1 MQAWRAVLGPPASF
15 PTTDPGIHMALRVP
29 ISFEFYPPKTDEQR
43 LQLDRTAAKLKGQK
57 PEYVSCTFGAGGST
71 LSYTPET
78 VRRLREHHGLDAAP
92 HVSCMGGTREELRSL
107 LKLYRALGCQRIV
120 ALRGDLPSGMAR
132 MGDFRYASE
141 LVEFIR
147 KEHDGFFH
155 IEVGCYPEM
164 HPQADDAFADL
175 RHFKA
180 KADAGADGAITQ
192 YFYNADAYFRFVDDA
207 HRLGI
212 DIPIVPGIMPISN
225 FAQLRRFSE
234 ACGAEIPRW
243 IGKRMQAYGDDAES
257 IRAFA
262 AECVAD
268 LCDRLVEGGAPSLH
282 FYTLNLSK
290 PTLNVLEQMR

>member
-1 MQAWRAVLGPPASF
+1 
-15 PTTDPGIHMALRVP
+15 MAPRVP
-29 ISFEFYPPKTDEQR
+29 VSFEFYPPKTDEQR
-43 LQLDRTAAKLKGQK
+43 HQLDRTAARLKSHS

-78 VRRLREHHGLDAAP
+78 VQRLREHHGLDAAP
-92 HVSCMGGTREELRSL
+92 HVSCMGGTREELRQL
-107 LKLYRALGCQRIV
+107 LKLYRALGCKRIV
-120 ALRGDLPSGMAR
+120 ALRGDLHSGMAR
-132 MGDFRYASE
+132 MGDFRFASD
-141 LVEFIR
+141 LVSFIR
-147 KEHDGFFH
+147 EEHDGFFH

-164 HPQADDAFADL
+164 HPQAEDAFADL

-207 HRLGI
+207 RKLGV
-212 DIPIVPGIMPISN
+212 DLPIVPGIMPISN
-225 FAQLRRFSE
+225 FSQLRRFSE

-243 IGKRMQAYGDDAES
+243 IGKRMLAYGDDAES

-262 AECVAD
+262 ADFVAD
-268 LCDRLVEGGAPSLH
+268 LCDRLVDGGAPSLH

-290 PTLNVLEQMR
+290 PTLNVLERLR